1 MILRIFRAS
10 NFKEKLMKF
19 QQYTLVGIM
28 LLGCLADTGCT
39 WVEPIQGASSVTLV
53 LPAHV
58 SNCTSIGTTISQV
71 KAKVGIINRS
81 DEKVAEELLTLAKN
95 SAVEL
100 GGNTLVTEGAPSE
113 GSQKFRIYKCQ

>member
-1 MILRIFRAS
+1 
-10 NFKEKLMKF
+10 MKF
-19 QQYTLVGIM
+19 QRNTLVVIM
-28 LLGCLADTGCT
+28 LLVYLAGSGCT
-39 WVEPIQGASSVTLV
+39 WVEPMQGTSGVMLV
-53 LPAHV
+53 LPMHV

-81 DEKVAEELLTLAKN
+81 DDKVAEELLTLAKN

-100 GGNTLVTEGAPSE
+100 GGNTLVAEGAPSE